1 MSLADL
7 CCHKDVID
15 DAVLPATCGP
25 LVEDGPLPETTVYP
39 QFCGSCRYTAF
50 IWFWRVQQ
58 RDVTLHMS
66 FMEMDGSLEQYRGMG
81 CVQVQ
86 HLSICIHQQVG

>member
-25 LVEDGPLPETTVYP
+25 LVEDGPLPKTAVYP
-39 QFCGSCRYTAF
+39 
-50 IWFWRVQQ
+50 
-58 RDVTLHMS
+58 
-66 FMEMDGSLEQYRGMG
+66 
-81 CVQVQ
+81 
-86 HLSICIHQQVG
+86 